1 MCAAPATENPTT
13 NGAGP
18 EVPKVTYFDPF
29 LSISFFRVKLVEN
42 MVNVNTP

>member
-18 EVPKVTYFDPF
+18 EVPKVKYFDHL
-29 LSISFFRVKLVEN
+29 LSISFFRVK
-42 MVNVNTP
+42 